1 MNATAIIGWFL
12 VYKYPIIFILALVEG
27 PVIMILAGFMFR
39 LGYADFWPLYLTLMA
54 GDLTADSLWYGLGY
68 YFAHPLVKK
77 YGRFLGISEE
87 LLAKTTA
94 LFQKHPNKIL
104 FISKITM
111 GLGFAMVVL
120 IAAGLSRVPFK
131 KYIAFNAVGQIFWT
145 ALLMSVGY
153 FFGDFYLVINKDLQ
167 LISLFVF
174 VAIIA
179 FITRGFS
186 RYLRNRNLRNKL

>member
-1 MNATAIIGWFL
+1 MTIAIIIGWFL
-12 VYKYPIIFILALVEG
+12 VYKYLIIFLLAIVEG
-27 PVIMILAGFMFR
+27 PVVMTLAGFMLR

-77 YGRFLGISEE
+77 YGRFIGVSEE
-87 LLAKTTA
+87 LLAKTTT

-104 FISKITM
+104 FLSKITM
-111 GLGFAMVVL
+111 GFGFALVVL

-131 KYIAFNAVGQIFWT
+131 KYIAFNATGQIFWT

-153 FFGDFYLVINKDLQ
+153 FFGNFYLVINKDLQ
-167 LISLFVF
+167 LLSLFAF
-174 VAIIA
+174 VIIII
-179 FITRGFS
+179 FLMRGIG
-186 RYLRNRNLRNKL
+186 RYLRSYNLQSKL